1 MYTRI
6 CIIVA
11 FNIAVGNGGIDQ
23 ILLWNCEGVRASRPP
38 FSLPSLHLR
47 RTSSTWKTEAACVS
61 FSRLDLKSRFLFF
74 WGKSKDLVLSRK
86 LLCWFVCVE
95 RGFVG
100 RESFSTLKRR
110 CYDNGRE
117 ACRES
122 RVGMATIFCILIAK

>member
-1 MYTRI
+1 VYTRI

-11 FNIAVGNGGIDQ
+11 FNIAVGNGGIGR

-47 RTSSTWKTEAACVS
+47 RLAHVETEAACEREKLIT
-61 FSRLDLKSRFLFF
+61 FKDLKSYFF
-74 WGKSKDLVLSRK
+74 FRGAQGLGSVAHCCVG
-86 LLCWFVCVE
+86 LCVW
-95 RGFVG
+95 
-100 RESFSTLKRR
+100 REGSLEGNPFSTFKRR